1 MHTCIVTGPQRG
13 ASSDIPLAGRGAERL
28 DRQTMDMTDLEHLDL
43 IAAEVLP
50 HLS

>member
-1 MHTCIVTGPQRG
+1 VHTCIVTGPQQA
-13 ASSDIPLAGRGAERL
+13 ASSDTPLAGLGAERL
-28 DRQTMDMTDLEHLDL
+28 YRQTIDMTDLEHLDL

>member
-1 MHTCIVTGPQRG
+1 MQICIVAEPRQG
-13 ASSDIPLAGRGAERL
+13 AGSDISLTGLGAERL
-28 DRQTMDMTDLEHLDL
+28 YRQTMNMTDLEHLDL

>member
-1 MHTCIVTGPQRG
+1 MHTCVVTEPRQG
-13 ASSDIPLAGRGAERL
+13 AGSDIPLAGLGAERL
-28 DRQTMDMTDLEHLDL
+28 YRQTTNMTDLEHLDL

>member
-1 MHTCIVTGPQRG
+1 VHTCIVTGPRQG
-13 ASSDIPLAGRGAERL
+13 AGSDTPLAGLGAERRY
-28 DRQTMDMTDLEHLDL
+28 RQTMNMTDLEHLDL